1 MSDLLYPLWI
11 WTILGGSFLWSAS
24 VPNPFVCVL
33 AAQSCPTLCD
43 PADCSLPGFSVHGIL
58 QARILGW
65 IAIPFSRGTS
75 QPRNRTLVSCITGRF
90 FTVWA
95 TGTSLCQTHNS
106 QEKPYN
112 CPHFHP
118 LTLAQVGICI
128 CSTKSINSLFS
139 NPWEF
144 KKTSS

>member
-33 AAQSCPTLCD
+33 VAQSCPTLCD
-43 PADCSLPGFSVHGIL
+43 PADCSLSGFSVHGIL
-58 QARILGW
+58 QARILEG

-75 QPRNRTLVSCITGRF
+75 PPGNRTLIFCIPGRF
-90 FTVWA
+90 LTVWA
-95 TGTSLCQTHNS
+95 TGKSLCQIHTS
-106 QEKPYN
+106 QEKPHN

-118 LTLAQVGICI
+118 WTLAQVGIYI
-128 CSTKSINSLFS
+128 CSTKSVNSLFS
-139 NPWEF
+139 NLWEF